1 MDFVTGLPL
10 SRDPATGL
18 VYDSI
23 LVIVDRFTKYALM
36 IPFRRDYTAVQL
48 AHVLKDR
55 LIRDYGIPKTIISD
69 RDKLFTSNY
78 WAILMA
84 EIGIKRKLSTAYY
97 PQTDGQT
104 ERTNRT
110 MKTYLKIYSNTSQDN
125 WVSLLAMAQMAYN
138 NKSSEATGKTPY
150 FANYGKHPNL
160 FERTLPSLRAEA
172 AMKSAEEMK
181 KIHEEMS
188 KKLLH
193 AQKQSILYVN

>member
-1 MDFVTGLPL
+1 MELPSELWTNISMDFVTGLPSL
-10 SRDPATGL
+10 KDPATGL
-18 VYDSI
+18 AYDSI

-78 WAILMA
+78 WATLMA
-84 EIGIKRKLSTAYY
+84 EIGTQRKLSTAYH

-125 WVSLLAMAQMAYN
+125 WVSLLPIAQMAYN
-138 NKSSEATGKTPY
+138 DKRSEATGQTPY
-150 FANYGKHPNL
+150 FANHGRNPNL
-160 FERTLPSLRAEA
+160 F
-172 AMKSAEEMK
+172 
-181 KIHEEMS
+181 
-188 KKLLH
+188 
-193 AQKQSILYVN
+193 

>member
-10 SRDPATGL
+10 LRDPATGL
-18 VYDSI
+18 TYDSI

-36 IPFRRDYTAVQL
+36 IPFQQDYTAVQL

-78 WAILMA
+78 WATLMA
-84 EIGIKRKLSTAYY
+84 EVGIKRKLSTAYY

-110 MKTYLKIYSNTSQDN
+110 MKTYLKIYSNTS
-125 WVSLLAMAQMAYN
+125 
-138 NKSSEATGKTPY
+138 
-150 FANYGKHPNL
+150 
-160 FERTLPSLRAEA
+160 
-172 AMKSAEEMK
+172 
-181 KIHEEMS
+181 
-188 KKLLH
+188 
-193 AQKQSILYVN
+193 